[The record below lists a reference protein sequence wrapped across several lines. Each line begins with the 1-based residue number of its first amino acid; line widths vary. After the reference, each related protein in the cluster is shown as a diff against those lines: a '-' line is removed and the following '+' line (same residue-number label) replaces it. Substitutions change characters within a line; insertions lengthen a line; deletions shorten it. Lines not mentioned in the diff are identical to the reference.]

1 MTGPDRSI
9 RLAGDDHLSG
19 RTRAAPRCT
28 AVGALLNNGPPGAPD
43 PQRVDPGGSHRG
55 RNVNSPSVTKHCP
68 APGTTNAI
76 DCLLSRPAPGPRSRR
91 PHRRRRRRSCRRSPA
106 ARSGCR
112 PVGAEDAAAAV
123 RDAVAADCGSVAS
136 TRLMCSRST
145 TQSRTHRSPHSITC
159 FLASAPWPAGLSRR
173 GEAVPFRVLPT
184 WPSRTLSEKLSAAN
198 DFVARIRPG
207 DQSRSY
213 RAISL

>member
-1 MTGPDRSI
+1 MYCSRG
-9 RLAGDDHLSG
+9 
-19 RTRAAPRCT
+19 
-28 AVGALLNNGPPGAPD
+28 LLNNGPPGAPD
-43 PQRVDPGGSHRG
+43 PRRVDPGDPHRG
-55 RNVNSPSVTKHCP
+55 RNVNSPKRNETLPSTRHNERDRLPVISACARVH
-68 APGTTNAI
+68 
-76 DCLLSRPAPGPRSRR
+76 DLVDL
-91 PHRRRRRRSCRRSPA
+91 HRRRRRRSCRRSPA